1 MDSSERRFAHST
13 RNWIDCKVQLAVPR
27 LWWGPLWAAFC
38 GAVASGS
45 FVWGADQIARL
56 ILVLALADPLLAN
69 LCRLS
74 FDMDWPRDS
83 GGAREGTAI
92 PDVMGLP
99 YTEVGSPAHR
109 LGRFLG
115 RAFAWWRRVF
125 CSETAWM
132 ASGIVFQGGAM
143 VAIALAL
150 EPPAGWAV
158 GGGLGLIGMAL
169 LVARRSPAVAAVVRD
184 AVEVGVPWL
193 VGHLVFA
200 PLKPFAIGLVGI
212 YVLAYVAA
220 AHVMRKGSGRGA
232 LLVAL
237 ALGSTVS
244 LMAAGKW
251 PVAAAVVGLVGLYPL
266 WLSMVAFS
274 RQTSPEDY
282 VRRTNVYMCVT
293 MLVAAFSLGAV

>member
-1 MDSSERRFAHST
+1 MDSPERRFARNT
-13 RNWIDCKVQLAVPR
+13 RNWIDCKVQVAVPR

-38 GAVASGS
+38 GVVASGS
-45 FVWGADQIARL
+45 FAWGADQIARL

-69 LCRLS
+69 LCRLL
-74 FDMDWPRDS
+74 FDLDWCRDS
-83 GGAREGTAI
+83 GSAREGAAI
-92 PDVMGLP
+92 PDVTGLP
-99 YTEVGSPAHR
+99 YTEAGSPAQR

-115 RAFAWWRRVF
+115 HAFAWWRRVLR
-125 CSETAWM
+125 SETAWM
-132 ASGIVFQGGAM
+132 ASGVGFQGGAM

-150 EPPAGWAV
+150 EPPAGWSV

-169 LVARRSPAVAAVVRD
+169 LVARRGPAVAAVVRD

-237 ALGSTVS
+237 ALGSMVS

-274 RQTSPEDY
+274 CQTSPEDY
-282 VRRTNVYMCVT
+282 VCRTNVYMCVT
-293 MLVAAFSLGAV
+293 MFVAAFSLGAM